1 MLLQS
6 IEIANYRGFGSSQE
20 VEFAD
25 PANGSGLTVLVGPN
39 NSGKS
44 TVLKTIRH
52 LVSDDD
58 VFVAG
63 SDDRRAQAL
72 KITLK
77 GKNDKD
83 FEIGVSGRGSAARLK
98 KEGKWAFGIGNDII
112 YVPARRPWNDRF
124 HAHQFGEDH
133 KKQHET
139 GFYNNLRQQEF
150 YVDAAFGASM
160 ALIEI
165 TASSKREFTQLLT
178 KFEPTIEDWTI
189 DNRDQDFISY
199 KSVSGASHRIGLVG
213 DGVSNIFRLAYALY
227 DFKRGSIL
235 LLDEPELSLHPQAQR
250 RLYEE
255 LRKLAKTGQIV
266 ISTHSPHFVS
276 WQDIQSGAKVYR
288 ANLVKHDG
296 TQLTTLSRET
306 IRDIGKVADEKK
318 NRKLY
323 DVVAREVFFSRGTL
337 FVEGQ
342 EDAHIIANYVQENTL
357 PDIEIFGYGAGGA
370 SLIGG
375 WLRLARQLG
384 IRAAAIFDGDPEGV
398 LAFKKCSLEFLD
410 DEQVW
415 LRKLPTPDIRDK
427 LDNGVEGIFDERW
440 QIKEQYMAEWN
451 ALLSECEAF
460 LRS

>member
-1 MLLQS
+1 MLLKS
-6 IEIANYRGFGSSQE
+6 IEIANYRGFGTSQK

-25 PANGSGLTVLVGPN
+25 PASGSGLTVLVGPN

-44 TVLKTIRH
+44 TVLKTVRH
-52 LVSDDD
+52 LFSDDD

-63 SDDRRAQAL
+63 SDDRRAEAL

-77 GKNDKD
+77 GKTDTD
-83 FEIGVSGRGSAARLK
+83 FEIAVRGRGSAARLK
-98 KEGKWAFGIGNDII
+98 KEGKWAHGIGNDII

-124 HAHQFGEDH
+124 HAQQFGDNP

-139 GFYNNLRQQEF
+139 GFYNNLRQQEY
-150 YVDAAFGASM
+150 YVDAAFGASI
-160 ALIEI
+160 AQIEI
-165 TASSKREFTQLLT
+165 AETPKKEFTELLA
-178 KFEPTIEDWTI
+178 KLEPTIEDWTI

-199 KSVSGASHRIGLVG
+199 RSVSGASHRIGLVG

-227 DFKRGSIL
+227 DFRPGNVL

-255 LRKLAKTGQIV
+255 VRKLAKIGQII
-266 ISTHSPHFVS
+266 ISTHSPYFVS
-276 WQDIQSGAKVYR
+276 WQDIWSGAKVYR
-288 ANLVKHDG
+288 ANLVQHDG
-296 TQLTTLSRET
+296 TRLTTLSPET
-306 IRDIGKVADEKK
+306 VKEIGKVADEKK

-323 DVVAREVFFSRGTL
+323 DVVAKEVFFSRGTL

-342 EDAHIIANYVQENTL
+342 EDAHIIANYVQENFL

-370 SLIGG
+370 SLIAG

-384 IRAAAIFDGDPEGV
+384 IRAAALFDGDPEGA
-398 LAFKKCSLEFLD
+398 LAFKKCSLEFPD
-410 DEQVW
+410 DELIW

-427 LDNGVEGIFDERW
+427 LDKGVEGIFDERW
-440 QIKEQYMAEWN
+440 QLKEKYLHEWN
-451 ALLSECEAF
+451 ALLSECEKF